1 MKINMKKNFFTA
13 FGILATVIII
23 AAAMT
28 GGYSSRSNYIVNAT
42 DESLIEDGDTLLSGW
57 YEIGGAD
64 NVGVFFEVSDS
75 VTARVDFF
83 YKFGPSGQRKQVAAL
98 DSIGLQ
104 NRAGANW
111 STQQTELRGY
121 GTGFSRVRAAGDT
134 VRSKIPGANYIQAKV
149 TVGDVAS
156 SQTGSN
162 NVVRVGI
169 ITND

>member
-1 MKINMKKNFFTA
+1 MKKINIFT
-13 FGILATVIII
+13 FLGIMAAVAIIGLSLS
-23 AAAMT
+23 

-42 DESLIEDGDTLLSGW
+42 DETLIEDGDTLLSGW

-64 NVGVFFEVSDS
+64 NVGVTFEVSDS

-83 YKFGPSGQRKQVAAL
+83 YKFGASGQRVQVAAL
-98 DSIGLQ
+98 DSIGIQ
-104 NRAGANW
+104 NRAGATW
-111 STQQTELRGY
+111 SAKQAELRGY